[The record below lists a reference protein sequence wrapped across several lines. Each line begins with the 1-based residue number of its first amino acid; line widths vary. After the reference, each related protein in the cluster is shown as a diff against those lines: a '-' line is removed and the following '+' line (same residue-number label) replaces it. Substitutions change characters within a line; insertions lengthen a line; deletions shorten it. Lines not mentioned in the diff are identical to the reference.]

1 MLVEIISYPNN
12 IINESIL
19 LGDAILSEE
28 IVKNI
33 VVNVS
38 EAIGEEYI
46 EVTYNGETITLLIE
60 EECRYTPIDIFYQ
73 NKEGTLASFT
83 FFKKQVETIDVTR
96 ETFESDRGQ
105 PIDGHHQYTTYNV
118 QGKRKFNV
126 NSGFV
131 SEESNEIFKQMLLS
145 ERIWKYEN
153 EVLIP
158 LNIASSSLEFKTRA
172 NDRLINYNIQFEYAF
187 NEVNNI

>member
-1 MLVEIISYPNN
+1 MIATIISYPNN
-12 IINESIL
+12 TLNESL
-19 LGDAILSEE
+19 YLGTSLNSNELIQ
-28 IVKNI
+28 NI

-46 EVTYNGETITLLIE
+46 EVTYNDETITLLIE
-60 EECRYTPIDIFYQ
+60 EECRYIPIDIFYQ
-73 NKEGTLASFT
+73 NKEGALASFT
-83 FFKKQVETIDVTR
+83 FFKKQVETLDVTR

-105 PIDGHHQYTTYNV
+105 PINGHHQYTTYNV

-131 SEESNEIFKQMLLS
+131 SEESNEVFKQMALS

-158 LNIASSSLEFKTRA
+158 LNIASTSLEFKTRA

-187 NEVNNI
+187 NELNNI